1 MKHDKILH
9 FCAGAVLCAIF
20 AFSLRFLL
28 PGISV
33 WIGFFAAVAFGIAKE
48 IWDLKHGTP
57 EFMDFIA
64 TVMGGFV
71 VFLILKFLAGM

>member
-33 WIGFFAAVAFGIAKE
+33 WIGFFTAVAFGIAKE

-57 EFMDFIA
+57 ELLDFMA
-64 TVMGGFV
+64 TATGGFA
-71 VFLILKFLAGM
+71 VFLILKLLAGM